1 MQTQHP
7 SQDATLQAAIE
18 QEKKN
23 RQEGGKWLKEQAKY
37 VRLHIAFATLWG
49 VFGGIATIIFAGCL
63 ATALHDILS
72 NQLNLQAV
80 YGLLFSGAFRA
91 FFFYLQQRAGYQ
103 ASATIRTKLR
113 QELLCR
119 FDQAG
124 PAELKQ
130 SKTGELVT
138 IALERI
144 EALHGYYCNFLPQS
158 RLIMI
163 TPLMMIG
170 VAFWLDWIVGTIFL
184 LTCPL
189 VPLFMALVGRGA
201 ASESEKQFAI
211 LTRMSG
217 HFLDRIQGL
226 TTIQIFN
233 QGAKEEKLIEEN
245 ADLFRRGT
253 MRVLRLAFL
262 SSAVLEF
269 FASISVAGVAV
280 YIGLS
285 LLNLISFGTADQMT
299 LYKGLFLL
307 VIAPEFYQPLR
318 QLAAYYH
325 DRASAIGA
333 AAALKPWFDRQ
344 EFNRPPQIETYP
356 NKITSL
362 TMSALTF
369 QWENADPL
377 FENVTFTAKQ
387 GDVLVIA
394 GESGIGK
401 STFLNILTGYLPA
414 QAATLTLND
423 APQESYTLP
432 RDSFSLLSQKTH
444 IFAGSLRD
452 NILIGHPTASEA
464 DVQHAIEIS
473 GLRDVIHSLPEGVD
487 TIVGEKGAGLSG
499 GQAQRVGIAR
509 AFLRQSDILILDEP
523 TAGLDPYTEAE
534 ILSRIKELS
543 QDKIVI
549 MATHS
554 HAAMALATQL
564 LTLEDATLKP
574 LAMED
579 LNA

>member
-423 APQESYTLP
+423 TPQESYTLP

-464 DVQHAIEIS
+464 DIQHAIEIS

-564 LTLEDATLKP
+564 LTLEDAKLKP